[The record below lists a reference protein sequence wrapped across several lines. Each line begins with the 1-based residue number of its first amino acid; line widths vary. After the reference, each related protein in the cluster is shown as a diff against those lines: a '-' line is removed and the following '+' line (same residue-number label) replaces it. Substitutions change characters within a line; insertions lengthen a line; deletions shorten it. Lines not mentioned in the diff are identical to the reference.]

1 MIHTFGNKLHN
12 AHGLGQKAK
21 QVAKKT
27 GKVAAG
33 AVLGGASALLL
44 SGGASQALTASR
56 DAMKAA
62 QRVRS
67 SLKP

>member
-44 SGGASQALTASR
+44 SGGASQAM

>member
-21 QVAKKT
+21 QVAKKA

-33 AVLGGASALLL
+33 AIVGGASALVL
-44 SGGASQALTASR
+44 SGGASQAM
-56 DAMKAA
+56 DAIKAA
-62 QRVRS
+62 QRIHS
-67 SLKP
+67 TLKP